1 MSEVSKQFLTVM
13 IILPCLTNLFMF
25 VQAYKVWIRRSHDD
39 ISLLTVLFTL
49 FSTLAWGVYGYYL
62 KSVPLMVSSF
72 TASLGLSL
80 LLWLKVTIPANEQ
93 EWKYV

>member
-13 IILPCLTNLFMF
+13 IVLPCLTNLCIF

-49 FSTLAWGVYGYYL
+49 FSTIAWGLYGYYL
-62 KSVPLMVSSF
+62 KSVPLLASSG
-72 TASLGLSL
+72 TASLGLVF
-80 LLWLKVTIPANEQ
+80 LLWLKLTIPSKEQ
-93 EWKYV
+93 EWKYI